1 MQTSDP
7 DIYAAGDAVEV
18 VEFVSGQSVCIP
30 MAGPANRQGRIV
42 ADNIFGRDSR
52 YRGTQGSALM
62 KVFDMT
68 MGVTGPNEKFLK
80 RAGVPY
86 RRIYLNPNG
95 HAGYYPGTSAM
106 HFKLLFS
113 PDGMKIL
120 GAQIVGVDGVDKRID
135 VIATAMRGNLSVFDL
150 EHLELGYAPPYGSAK
165 DPVNMAGFIA
175 SNLLRG
181 DLELW
186 YGDEFMEKSPD
197 AVILDVRTHAEFEA
211 WHIPQAVNLPV
222 QELRKRIGELDKS
235 RAYDVYCKVGF
246 RSYLAYR
253 ILKQNGFRAR
263 TLAGGTEIFRAFHP
277 APARPTPPAKKSTCG
292 CSASPGEASDKMVV
306 KLDCSGMQCPGP
318 IRRVSESLVGI
329 AEGAVLEVTTTDQ
342 GFAKDISA
350 WCAIK
355 GHELLSIKSQGGG
368 VVCCIR
374 KGSQVPAVPP
384 GAGEGR
390 MKRKTMVVFS
400 GELDKVL
407 AAFVIANGAVTMGDQ
422 VTMFFTFW
430 GLNALRKP
438 GPQAPGKGLID
449 RMFGWMMPKGTGA
462 LKLSNMHMMGMGT
475 ALMRHVMKAK
485 NVESLE
491 FMMGQARL
499 SGVKIVACSMSMD
512 VMGLKQEELVDGV
525 EIGGVATFLAESEGA
540 GMTLFI

>member
-1 MQTSDP
+1 
-7 DIYAAGDAVEV
+7 
-18 VEFVSGQSVCIP
+18 
-30 MAGPANRQGRIV
+30 
-42 ADNIFGRDSR
+42 
-52 YRGTQGSALM
+52 
-62 KVFDMT
+62 
-68 MGVTGPNEKFLK
+68 
-80 RAGVPY
+80 
-86 RRIYLNPNG
+86 
-95 HAGYYPGTSAM
+95 
-106 HFKLLFS
+106 
-113 PDGMKIL
+113 
-120 GAQIVGVDGVDKRID
+120 
-135 VIATAMRGNLSVFDL
+135 
-150 EHLELGYAPPYGSAK
+150 
-165 DPVNMAGFIA
+165 MAGFIA

-186 YGDEFMEKSPD
+186 YGDEFTEKSPD
-197 AVILDVRTHAEFEA
+197 TVILDVRTPAEFET
-211 WHIPQAVNLPV
+211 WHIPPAVNLPV

-277 APARPTPPAKKSTCG
+277 ELASSVPPAREATCG
-292 CSASPGEASDKMVV
+292 CSASSRDVSDTTVV

-318 IRRVSESLVGI
+318 IRRVSESLAGM
-329 AEGAVLEVTTTDQ
+329 AEGAVLEITTTDR

-374 KGSQVPAVPP
+374 KRGQAPVIQP
-384 GAGEGR
+384 GPERAH
-390 MKRKTMVVFS
+390 MKHKTMVVFS

-407 AAFVIANGAVTMGDQ
+407 AAFVIANGAVAMGDQ

-438 GPQAPGKGLID
+438 GPQASGKGFID
-449 RMFGWMMPKGTGA
+449 RMFGWMMPKGAGA
-462 LKLSNMHMMGMGT
+462 LKLSNMNMMGVGT
-475 ALMRHVMKAK
+475 ALMKHVMKAK

-491 FMMGQARL
+491 FMMGQAWL
-499 SGVKIVACSMSMD
+499 AGVKIVACSMSMD
-512 VMGLKQEELVDGV
+512 VMGLKQEELADGV
-525 EIGGVATFLAESEGA
+525 EIGGVATFLAESDGA